1 MLLLSGF
8 RFMIQNAVAF
18 HLMEQQHH
26 SEEAVFEAT
35 LQQPP
40 DQRAAYIKS
49 ACGEYAQLR
58 QSVQVLLRAHEK
70 AGGFLNHPPLGICFG
85 AE

>member
-1 MLLLSGF
+1 
-8 RFMIQNAVAF
+8 MIQNALAL
-18 HLMEQQHH
+18 HLMERQHH
-26 SEEAVFEAT
+26 SEEAVFEAA

-49 ACGEYAQLR
+49 ACGEDAQLR

-70 AGGFLNHPPLGICFG
+70 AGSFLDHPPLSICFR
-85 AE
+85 EE